1 LKKHESNLVV
11 LSVMLCWASAYVFI
25 KGLPPELSD
34 FGYLALMNGIAALI
48 LIVIFAK
55 RFRYLNKSNIK
66 HGVILGLLMM
76 LVLMFEKA
84 GVDRLTAS
92 SASILTSLD
101 ILIVPTLMLI
111 FYRRRPPRKQMV
123 AIGFILAGII
133 STNGLSLKDFPI
145 VGTLFMLGDC
155 ICMSLY
161 TVVANKFCKKDDAIL
176 LAVNQ
181 IVTMAIV
188 AMILWTIEEPGM
200 IFRLHYTP
208 ALASSLFV
216 LALFTKAYSYIIL
229 MYGQAYADPVD
240 VVIIFALEP
249 VATMLLAV
257 LIPSAFGG
265 VEESFSITTMLGAF
279 LIAIGA
285 VIGEVDIK
293 RLIKRFRGGAR
304 FAKTKD

>member
-1 LKKHESNLVV
+1 MKKHESSLVV

-48 LIVIFAK
+48 LIVIFAR
-55 RFRYLNKSNIK
+55 RFRFLNKSNIR
-66 HGVILGLLMM
+66 HGIVLGLLMM

-84 GVDRLTAS
+84 GVDRLKAS
-92 SASILTSLD
+92 SASMLTSLD

-111 FYRRRPPRKQMV
+111 IYRRRPPKKQMA
-123 AIGFILAGII
+123 AIAFILAGVIC
-133 STNGLSLKDFPI
+133 TNGFSLKDFPI

-155 ICMSLY
+155 VCMSIY
-161 TVVANKFCKKDDAIL
+161 TIVANKYCKKDDAIL

-181 IVTMAIV
+181 IVVMAV
-188 AMILWTIEEPGM
+188 AGMILWNIEEPGM
-200 IFRLHYTP
+200 VFKLHYTP
-208 ALASSLFV
+208 SLASSLFV

-257 LIPSAFGG
+257 FIPSAFGG
-265 VEESFSITTMLGAF
+265 VEESFSFTTLVGSI

-285 VIGEVDIK
+285 VVGEVD
-293 RLIKRFRGGAR
+293 LKRFVKRFGGGVSC
-304 FAKTKD
+304 AKTGN

>member
-1 LKKHESNLVV
+1 MKKHESNLVV

-25 KGLPPELSD
+25 KGLPQELSD
-34 FGYLALMNGIAALI
+34 FGYLALMNGIAAVI
-48 LIVIFAK
+48 LVVIFAR

-66 HGVILGLLMM
+66 HGALLGLLMM
-76 LVLMFEKA
+76 LVLLFEKE

-101 ILIVPTLMLI
+101 ILIVPTLMLV
-111 FYRRRPPRKQMV
+111 FYRRRPPKKQVV
-123 AIGFILAGII
+123 AIAFILAGVI

-155 ICMSLY
+155 VCMSIY
-161 TVVANKFCKKDDAIL
+161 TVVANKYCKKDDAIL

-181 IVTMAIV
+181 IVTMAIA
-188 AMILWTIEEPGM
+188 AMILWTVEEPGM
-200 IFRLHYTP
+200 IFRLNYTP

-216 LALFTKAYSYIIL
+216 LALFTKAYAYIML
-229 MYGQAYADPVD
+229 MFGQAYADPVD

-249 VATMLLAV
+249 VITMILAV
-257 LIPSAFGG
+257 FIPSAFGG
-265 VEESFSITTMLGAF
+265 VEENFSITTLLGAI

-293 RLIKRFRGGAR
+293 RFIRRFRGGVEC
-304 FAKTKD
+304 AKA

>member
-1 LKKHESNLVV
+1 
-11 LSVMLCWASAYVFI
+11 MLCWASAYVFI

-48 LIVIFAK
+48 LMVIFWR
-55 RFRYLNKSNIK
+55 RFRKLNKENIR
-66 HGVILGLLMM
+66 HGILLGLLMM

-101 ILIVPTLMLI
+101 ILIVPALMLVL
-111 FYRRRPPRKQMV
+111 YRRRPPKKQMA
-123 AIGFILAGII
+123 AIALILVGVLV
-133 STNGLSLKDFPI
+133 THGLSLKDFPI
-145 VGTLFMLGDC
+145 VGTLFMMGDC
-155 ICMSLY
+155 VCMSLY
-161 TVVANKFCKKDDAIL
+161 TIVANRYCKRDDAIL

-181 IVTMAIV
+181 IVTMAVV
-188 AMILWTIEEPGM
+188 AMIIWTIQEPGM

-216 LALFTKAYSYIIL
+216 LALFTKAYAYIIL
-229 MYGQAYADPVD
+229 MFGQAYADPVD

-249 VATMLLAV
+249 VATMILAV

-265 VEESFSITTMLGAF
+265 VEESFSVTTLLGAL

-285 VIGEVDIK
+285 TIGEIDLK
-293 RLIKRFRGGAR
+293 RLVKRFGGLHS
-304 FAKTKD
+304 AKTGN